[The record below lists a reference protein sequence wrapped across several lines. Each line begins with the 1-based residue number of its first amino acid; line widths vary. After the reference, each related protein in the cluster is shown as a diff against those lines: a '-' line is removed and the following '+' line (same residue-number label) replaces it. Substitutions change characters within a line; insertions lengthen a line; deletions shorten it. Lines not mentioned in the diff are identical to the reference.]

1 MTMDYVVDS
10 QGVKYQCKFLGREGM
25 IAEVDKLER
34 GHSSNIVIPS
44 EINGP
49 ASMIAGKYKVVSVGQ
64 WAFSDSDTLRSV
76 ELPDSITEIHM
87 NAFENCYSLISVKL
101 PNSIKKIGSE
111 TFYNCKS
118 LKSIVLPDYLG
129 EIKEST
135 FNFCENLEYVRI
147 GDFTQHVDETA
158 FRNCYKLREVIWRWH
173 KGRSDNAQLSR
184 ELRAAVPILC
194 LRTDYE

>member
-1 MTMDYVVDS
+1 
-10 QGVKYQCKFLGREGM
+10 
-25 IAEVDKLER
+25 
-34 GHSSNIVIPS
+34 
-44 EINGP
+44 
-49 ASMIAGKYKVVSVGQ
+49 
-64 WAFSDSDTLRSV
+64 
-76 ELPDSITEIHM
+76 M
-87 NAFENCYSLISVKL
+87 NAFENCYSHISVKL

-129 EIKEST
+129 EIEEST

-184 ELRAAVPILC
+184 ELRAAVPVLC